1 MDDAVKRLL
10 LGLIIGFLAIGAASA
25 DGDKGIKGEHV
36 FIVHDYRYEPGNSEG
51 DPDTGQALCGT
62 RCNALSVDYRN
73 FIDPGGWRF
82 IKIADNREVT
92 LDLGNPF
99 FGGQCVCTA
108 DEYVVKINDF
118 NQPNLKKI
126 NESPRTE

>member
-1 MDDAVKRLL
+1 MDDAVKPILL
-10 LGLIIGFLAIGAASA
+10 LLIFGLLAAGTVLA

-36 FIVHDYRYEPGNSEG
+36 FIVHEYRYEPGTTAG

-82 IKIADNREVT
+82 IKIASDREVT

-108 DEYVVKINDF
+108 DEYIVRLNDF
-118 NQPNLKKI
+118 NKPNLKNATDLLKR
-126 NESPRTE
+126 E